1 MSKEQYRPGDAPHN
15 RRLLSE
21 GTLSVARYEED
32 GSATW
37 LPLVFGEGP
46 LTPANGFHS
55 QADVVIDARLA
66 ADLLRAPMDR
76 PEDVQPSSTRE
87 KVWVVLTNNDKRR
100 PEQVDR
106 ANPRP
111 ENEFGHIIEMTPPD
125 GDHAAHVFR
134 WDVLIRCGDPRVAAV
149 EAVWHRDERA
159 RLVCLTRQLRGRC
172 AGPPVGDDRSGE
184 ELGQVRQGRW
194 PLRGRDRWR
203 KAGPVA
209 PLLPRARRR
218 RTVRSLLH
226 ARRRDCVP
234 RRSAS
239 WNRWGEGLEAVRAQ
253 LDLRGSGDAVAGF
266 PADMPPRPA
275 VVAVRKRGEARSRCD
290 RFAAGSDRR
299 RLAARVGSGRMEIDS
314 FVPHRVSAV

>member
-1 MSKEQYRPGDAPHN
+1 MA
-15 RRLLSE
+15 
-21 GTLSVARYEED
+21 A
-32 GSATW
+32 
-37 LPLVFGEGP
+37 LVFGEGP

-149 EAVWHRDERA
+149 RAVWQTSEHGWFASPDNCAVDAQGRLWVTTDQGKNWAKSGKADGLYAVETDGVKRGLSRLFFRA
-159 RLVCLTRQLRGRC
+159 
-172 AGPPVGDDRSGE
+172 PVGAELCGPCFTPDGE
-184 ELGQVRQGRW
+184 
-194 PLRGRDRWR
+194 
-203 KAGPVA
+203 
-209 PLLPRARRR
+209 
-218 RTVRSLLH
+218 TVFLAVQH
-226 ARRRDCVP
+226 P
-234 RRSAS
+234 G
-239 WNRWGEGLEAVRAQ
+239 RWGEGLEAVRAQ

-266 PADMPPRPA
+266 PARHAAPPR
-275 VVAVRKRGEARSRCD
+275 G
-290 RFAAGSDRR
+290 RR
-299 RLAARVGSGRMEIDS
+299 RAQEGQRQDRGVIASLPAPIDGGWQ
-314 FVPHRVSAV
+314 RG